1 MKILKPITTPQTILI
16 QPRSVSG
23 SSYSLEDFKDR
34 VANDSGIFIDDSC
47 AAGIEFSLSQEDSVS
62 IYIRKDGEGIEE
74 IVDSE
79 SSTFVGNFF
88 ELSFSSTILTEG
100 ETYSFKVLSG
110 NNIIYKDKIYV
121 TDKTNFTVKHKQAQ
135 DNYTPY
141 NSIDDNT
148 YIIR

>member
-16 QPRSVSG
+16 QPRSSSD

-34 VANDSGIFIDDSC
+34 VANDSGFFIGDAC
-47 AAGIEFSLSQEDSVS
+47 ATGIEFGLSQEGAVS
-62 IYIRKDGEGIEE
+62 IYIRKDGEGIAET
-74 IVDSE
+74 VNSE

-88 ELSFSSTILTEG
+88 ELSFSSTILAEG

-141 NSIDDNT
+141 NPVDDNT